1 MSQQLSVDQGE
12 KNARSC
18 GQLDQFI
25 GLPAKR
31 CGVCGGCEFY
41 ISQNQPSPTCLECKP
56 PTGLTVSRL
65 YAVSD
70 GSRLRY
76 QSEPTSTLSAATTDP
91 VRRERER
98 LAEYRGTGR
107 YWSHTA
113 TGCQLDRL
121 LDFSGPLPEY
131 AILQINL
138 AAIGEEADG
147 TIFEMAD

>member
-1 MSQQLSVDQGE
+1 MVQSAIQQSKQTGT
-12 KNARSC
+12 NAEMV
-18 GQLDQFI
+18 QFI

-41 ISQNQPSPTCLECKP
+41 LSQKTPSPTCLECKP
-56 PTGLTVSRL
+56 PTESAVSRL

-113 TGCQLDRL
+113 TGYRLDRL
-121 LDFSGPLPEY
+121 LDNPGPLSEY
-131 AILQINL
+131 ARLEINL

-147 TIFEMAD
+147 TIFEI

>member
-1 MSQQLSVDQGE
+1 MVQSAIQRQKPIGP
-12 KNARSC
+12 NAEMV
-18 GQLDQFI
+18 QFI

-56 PTGLTVSRL
+56 PTGATISRL

-121 LDFSGPLPEY
+121 LDNPGPLPEY
-131 AILQINL
+131 ARLEINL

-147 TIFEMAD
+147 TIFEI